1 MKYFLE
7 RYRYFCFVVYVY
19 LVNTGFRRSSD
30 TRSADDLYFWL
41 SCMLPVMQMGELEA
55 ERWPCSRGWLL

>member
-7 RYRYFCFVVYVY
+7 RYRYFCFVVY
-19 LVNTGFRRSSD
+19 LVNTGFRKSSD

>member
-1 MKYFLE
+1 M
-7 RYRYFCFVVYVY
+7 Y